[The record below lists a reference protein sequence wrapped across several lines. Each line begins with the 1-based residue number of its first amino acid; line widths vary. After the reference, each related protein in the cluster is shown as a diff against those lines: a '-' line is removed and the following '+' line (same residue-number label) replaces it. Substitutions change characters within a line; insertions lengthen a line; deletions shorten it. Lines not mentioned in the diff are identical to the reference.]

1 MEDEPLEGDLAPL
14 IGGAEF
20 GRMVDRFQAS
30 TGLKLQVFD
39 LDSHP
44 LTPVEEYPRYCRLLQ
59 ERKVCPLYFD
69 RDYLKRGEE
78 ALAVCK
84 SGVGHLVAPIRN
96 EKGGQIG
103 AVVSPAV
110 KFAPN
115 SVEELAELAFRL
127 KVFPDE
133 LIQAADAV
141 PEHDAEKLLGA
152 GELVSVGLN
161 LLSEMQAKERVS
173 HALRRLQSQI
183 AESNAQTLC
192 QHLVDAV
199 IYLTRA
205 DYALVLLMDDNGSD
219 LASGYDQPNADQ
231 LVLPKRRLLEGIAEW
246 VKHAD
251 RPVTVPDISRSAWS
265 RYLTDEAVVVGSLA
279 GVPLPAKDGQETFG
293 AIVVGYDRPREDLEE
308 PMSSLSSLLEEGLYA
323 IVMGRK
329 LIQAEQ
335 SALLDTQSGAY
346 SGRFLEELLDRE
358 ISRASR
364 FNHNLALI
372 VFEIDTFEVLR
383 GKYGDA
389 GLGRILREFVAV
401 IRAKTRRVNTVGRI
415 RDGQFSLLVPE
426 GDRAIAVRLADQLRV
441 ALEEHPYAI
450 GASGEIVRIAV
461 NTGVGATAAGKDDR
475 TALIAQAVQGLEL
488 ARNERRISGFK
499 A

>member
-1 MEDEPLEGDLAPL
+1 MEDEPLEGELAPL
-14 IGGAEF
+14 IGSAEF

-39 LDSHP
+39 LKAHP
-44 LTPVEEYPRYCRLLQ
+44 LTPVEDYPRYCRLLQ

-69 RDYLKRGEE
+69 RDFLKRETE
-78 ALAVCK
+78 TMAVCK
-84 SGVGHLVAPIRN
+84 AGVGHLVAPIRD
-96 EKGGQIG
+96 EKSGQVG

-115 SVEELAELAFRL
+115 PVEELAELAFRL
-127 KVFPDE
+127 KVFPDDM
-133 LIQAADAV
+133 IQAADAV
-141 PEHDAEKLLGA
+141 PEHEAERLLNA

-192 QHLVDAV
+192 QHLVEAV

-219 LASGYDQPNADQ
+219 LASGYDQPNPDQ
-231 LVLPKRRLLEGIAEW
+231 LVAPKRRLVEGIAEW
-246 VKHAD
+246 VRHAD
-251 RPVTVPDISRSAWS
+251 RPVTVPDIGKSAWS
-265 RYLTDEAVVVGSLA
+265 RYLTDEAVSVGSLV
-279 GVPLPAKDGQETFG
+279 GLPIPAPGGRESFG

-346 SGRFLEELLDRE
+346 SGRFIEELLDRE

-364 FNHNLALI
+364 FNHNLAI
-372 VFEIDTFEVLR
+372 IMFDIDAYEVLR
-383 GKYGDA
+383 GKFGEA
-389 GLGRILREFVAV
+389 GLSRILREFVAV
-401 IRAKTRRVNTVGRI
+401 VRAKTRRVNTIGRLK
-415 RDGQFSLLVPE
+415 DGEFCLLIPE
-426 GDRAIAVRLADQLRV
+426 GDRAIAVRLGEQLRL
-441 ALEEHPYAI
+441 ALEEHPYA
-450 GASGEIVRIAV
+450 AAQPGEIVRLTV
-461 NTGVGATAAGKDDR
+461 NIGVGASLAGKDDR
-475 TALIAQAVQGLEL
+475 TALLAQAGQGLEQ

>member
-1 MEDEPLEGDLAPL
+1 MEDEPLEGELAPL
-14 IGGAEF
+14 IDSAEF

-39 LDSHP
+39 LDAHP

-69 RDYLKRGEE
+69 PAYLKREQE
-78 ALAVCK
+78 SMAVCK
-84 SGVGHLVAPIRN
+84 SGISHLVAPIRN
-96 EKGGQIG
+96 EKSMQIG

-127 KVFPDE
+127 KVFPDD

-141 PEHDAEKLLGA
+141 PEYESEKLLGA

-161 LLSEMQAKERVS
+161 VLSEMQAKERVS

-219 LASGYDQPNADQ
+219 LASGYDQPNPDQ
-231 LVLPKRRLLEGIAEW
+231 LVAPKRRLLEGIAEW

-251 RPVTVPDISRSAWS
+251 RPVTVPDIAKSAWS
-265 RYLTDEAVVVGSLA
+265 RYLTEEAVSVGSLV
-279 GVPLPAKDGQETFG
+279 GLPIPAPHGHESYG
-293 AIVVGYDRPREDLEE
+293 AIVVGYDRPRDDLEE

-335 SALLDTQSGAY
+335 SALLDSQSGAY
-346 SGRFLEELLDRE
+346 SGRFMEELLDRE

-364 FNHNLALI
+364 FNHNLAI
-372 VFEIDTFEVLR
+372 IIFEIDSYEVLR
-383 GKYGDA
+383 GKYGEA

-401 IRAKTRRVNTVGRI
+401 VRAKTRRVNTLGRI
-415 RDGQFSLLVPE
+415 QDGEFCLLIPE
-426 GDRAIAVRLADQLRV
+426 GDRAIAVRLAEQLRT
-441 ALEEHPYAI
+441 ALEEHPYAA
-450 GASGEIVRIAV
+450 GQPGEIVRLAL
-461 NTGVGATAAGKDDR
+461 NTAVGATLAGKDDR
-475 TALIAQAVQGLEL
+475 SALIAQARQGLEQ
-488 ARNERRISGFK
+488 ARNDRRISGFK

>member
-1 MEDEPLEGDLAPL
+1 MEDEPLEGELAPL
-14 IGGAEF
+14 IGSAEF

-39 LDSHP
+39 LEAHP
-44 LTPVEEYPRYCRLLQ
+44 LSRVEEYPRYCRLLQ

-69 RDYLKRGEE
+69 RDYLKRETE
-78 ALAVCK
+78 TMAVCK
-84 SGVGHLVAPIRN
+84 SGVGHLVAPIRD
-96 EKGGQIG
+96 EKSVQVG

-115 SVEELAELAFRL
+115 TVEELAELAFRL

-133 LIQAADAV
+133 MIQAADAV
-141 PEHDAEKLLGA
+141 PEHEPEKLLGA

-173 HALRRLQSQI
+173 HALRRLQSRI

-192 QHLVDAV
+192 QHLVEAV
-199 IYLTRA
+199 IYRTRA

-219 LASGYDQPNADQ
+219 LASGYDQPNPDHLAA
-231 LVLPKRRLLEGIAEW
+231 PKRRLLEGIAEW
-246 VKHAD
+246 VRHAD
-251 RPVTVPDISRSAWS
+251 RPVTVPDIGKSAWS
-265 RYLTDEAVVVGSLA
+265 RYLTDEAVSVGSLV
-279 GVPLPAKDGQETFG
+279 GLPIPAPEGRQSFG
-293 AIVVGYDRPREDLEE
+293 AIVVGYDRPRPDLEE

-346 SGRFLEELLDRE
+346 SGRFIEELLDRE

-364 FNHNLALI
+364 FNHNLAL
-372 VFEIDTFEVLR
+372 VMLEIDAYEVLR
-383 GKYGDA
+383 GKFGEA
-389 GLGRILREFVAV
+389 GLSRILREFVAV

-415 RDGQFSLLVPE
+415 QDGEFCLLIPE
-426 GDRAIAVRLADQLRV
+426 ADRAIAVRLGEQLRL
-441 ALEEHPYAI
+441 ALEEHPYA
-450 GASGEIVRIAV
+450 AAQPGEIVRLAV
-461 NTGVGATAAGKDDR
+461 NIGVGASAAGKDDR
-475 TALIAQAVQGLEL
+475 TALLAQAREGVEQ
-488 ARNERRISGFK
+488 ARTERRISGFK

>member
-1 MEDEPLEGDLAPL
+1 MEDEPLEGELAPL
-14 IGGAEF
+14 IGSAEF
-20 GRMVDRFQAS
+20 ARMVDRFQAS
-30 TGLKLQVFD
+30 TRLKLQVFD
-39 LDSHP
+39 LDAHP

-59 ERKVCPLYFD
+59 ERKACPLYFD
-69 RDYLKRGEE
+69 PSYLRKEQE
-78 ALAVCK
+78 TIAVCN
-84 SGVGHLVAPIRN
+84 SGVGHLVAPVRN
-96 EKGGQIG
+96 EKQTQIG

-110 KFAPN
+110 KFGPN

-127 KVFPDE
+127 KVFPDD

-141 PEHDAEKLLGA
+141 QEHDSEKLLGA
-152 GELVSVGLN
+152 GELVAVGLG

-183 AESNAQTLC
+183 AESNAQMLS

-219 LASGYDQPNADQ
+219 LASGFDQPNPDQ
-231 LVLPKRRLLEGIAEW
+231 LIAPKRRLLEGIAEW

-251 RPVTVPDISRSAWS
+251 RPVTVPDIGKSAWS
-265 RYLTDEAVVVGSLA
+265 RYLTDEAIAVGSLV
-279 GVPLPAKDGQETFG
+279 GLPIPAQDGRSTYG
-293 AIVVGYDRPREDLEE
+293 AIVVGYDRAREDLEE
-308 PMSSLSSLLEEGLYA
+308 PMTALGSLLAEGLYA

-335 SALLDTQSGAY
+335 SALLDSQSGAY
-346 SGRFLEELLDRE
+346 SGRFLDELLDRE

-364 FNHNLALI
+364 FNHNLAL
-372 VFEIDTFEVLR
+372 VLLDIDGYELLR
-383 GKYGDA
+383 GKHGET

-401 IRAKTRRVNTVGRI
+401 IRAKTRRVNTVARI
-415 RDGQFSLLVPE
+415 QDGQFCLLIPE
-426 GDRAIAVRLADQLRV
+426 ADRAIAVRLGDQLRV
-441 ALEEHPYAI
+441 ALEEHPYA
-450 GASGEIVRIAV
+450 ASPAGEIVRLAV
-461 NTGVGATAAGKDDR
+461 NIGIGATESGKDDR
-475 TALIAQAVQGLEL
+475 SAILAQARQAVEQS
-488 ARNERRISGFK
+488 RNERRISGFK